1 MIFKGSD
8 TTIAD
13 FIGKSLNAI
22 ITLPILKV
30 YSN

>member
-22 ITLPILKV
+22 ITLLYIKGYL
-30 YSN
+30 N